1 MHADGQSIDGF
12 GDMTIISLVVAAS
25 RNGVIG
31 KDGGLPWH
39 ISSDLKLFKQ
49 ITLGKPV
56 IMGRKTWDS
65 LPQKPL
71 PGRLNIV
78 ISRKADQSVQG
89 AEMVHSVDDALAAA
103 KVDQPSEIAVI
114 GGGEIYRL
122 FWPLADQIYLTEV
135 DLEVEGDTVFP
146 KINLEEWNLLEA
158 DPHERGPNDSAGFV
172 LKRFRRRK

>member
-1 MHADGQSIDGF
+1 
-12 GDMTIISLVVAAS
+12 MTIISLVVAAS

-65 LPQKPL
+65 LPRKPL
-71 PGRLNIV
+71 PGRRNIV
-78 ISRKADQSVQG
+78 ISRQLDLPFSG
-89 AEMVHSVDDALAAA
+89 AEAVRNIDEALALA
-103 KVDQPSEIAVI
+103 KVDHPDEIAVI

-135 DLEVEGDTVFP
+135 DVEVEGDTLFP
-146 KINLEEWNLLEA
+146 KINAAEWELLSSEA
-158 DPHERGPNDSAGFV
+158 HERGPNDSAGFV
-172 LKRFRRRK
+172 LKRLRRVK

>member
-1 MHADGQSIDGF
+1 
-12 GDMTIISLVVAAS
+12 MTIISLVVASS

-49 ITLGKPV
+49 ITMGKPV

-65 LPQKPL
+65 LPRKPL
-71 PGRLNIV
+71 PGRRNIV
-78 ISRKADQSVQG
+78 ISRKADLTVDG
-89 AEMVHSVDDALAAA
+89 AEFVSGVDKALASAC
-103 KVDQPSEIAVI
+103 VDHPPEVAVI

-122 FWPLADQIYLTEV
+122 FWPLANQIYLTEV
-135 DLEVEGDTVFP
+135 DLDVEGDTFFP
-146 KINLEEWNLLEA
+146 KINSDEWDLLGSEA
-158 DPHERGPNDSAGFV
+158 HERGPNDSADFI

>member
-1 MHADGQSIDGF
+1 M
-12 GDMTIISLVVAAS
+12 IISLVVAAS

-31 KDGGLPWH
+31 RDGGLPWH

-65 LPQKPL
+65 LPRKPL
-71 PGRLNIV
+71 PGRRNIV
-78 ISRKADQSVQG
+78 ISRKADFLTEG
-89 AEMVHSVDDALAAA
+89 AEMATSADEALALA
-103 KVDQPSEIAVI
+103 KIDNPAEVAVI

-135 DLEVEGDTVFP
+135 DLEVEGDTLFP
-146 KINLEEWNLLEA
+146 MINPVEWELLETTKY
-158 DPHERGPNDSAGFV
+158 ERGPKDNAGFS
-172 LKRFRRRK
+172 LKRFKRK

>member
-1 MHADGQSIDGF
+1 
-12 GDMTIISLVVAAS
+12 MTIISLVVAAS

-31 KDGGLPWH
+31 QGGGLPWH

-65 LPQKPL
+65 LPRKPL
-71 PGRLNIV
+71 PGRRNIV
-78 ISRKADQSVQG
+78 ISRKADFPVQG
-89 AEMVHSVDDALAAA
+89 AETAHNVDEALALA
-103 KVDQPSEIAVI
+103 KTDHPAEIAVI

-135 DLEVEGDTVFP
+135 DLEVEGDTLFP
-146 KINLEEWNLLEA
+146 KLNPAEWELLEA
-158 DPHERGPNDSAGFV
+158 QAHAAGPNDSAGFV
-172 LKRFRRRK
+172 VKKLKRKR

>member
-1 MHADGQSIDGF
+1 
-12 GDMTIISLVVAAS
+12 MTIISLVVAAS

-49 ITLGKPV
+49 ITMGKPV

-65 LPQKPL
+65 LPRKAL
-71 PGRLNIV
+71 PGRRNVV
-78 ISRKADQSVQG
+78 ISRKLDIPLHG
-89 AEMVHSVDDALAAA
+89 AEAARNMDEALALA
-103 KVDQPSEIAVI
+103 KVDHPDEIAVI

-135 DLEVEGDTVFP
+135 DVEVEGDTLFP
-146 KINLEEWNLLEA
+146 KINPAEWELLSSEA
-158 DPHERGPNDSAGFV
+158 HERGPNDSAGFV
-172 LKRFRRRK
+172 LKRLKRVK

>member
-1 MHADGQSIDGF
+1 
-12 GDMTIISLVVAAS
+12 MTIISLVVAAS

-39 ISSDLKLFKQ
+39 ILSDLKLFKQ
-49 ITLGKPV
+49 ITMGKPV

-65 LPQKPL
+65 LPRKPL
-71 PGRLNIV
+71 PGRRNIV
-78 ISRKADQSVQG
+78 ISRQTAQPVEG
-89 AEMVHSVDDALAAA
+89 AAFVRGVDEALASAQ
-103 KVDQPSEIAVI
+103 VDHPPEIAVI

-135 DLEVEGDTVFP
+135 DLDVEGDTFFP
-146 KINLEEWNLLEA
+146 KINSDEWDLLESEA
-158 DPHERGPNDSAGFV
+158 HQRGPNDSASFI

>member
-1 MHADGQSIDGF
+1 M
-12 GDMTIISLVVAAS
+12 IISLVVAAS

-31 KDGGLPWH
+31 RDGGLPWH

-65 LPQKPL
+65 LPRKPL
-71 PGRLNIV
+71 PGRRNII
-78 ISRKADQSVQG
+78 ISRNVDFPVES
-89 AEMVHSVDDALAAA
+89 AETARSVDEALTLA
-103 KVDQPSEIAVI
+103 KVDNAPEVAVI

-135 DLEVEGDTVFP
+135 DLAVEGDTLFP
-146 KINLEEWNLLEA
+146 TLNPAEWELVESV
-158 DPHERGPNDSAGFV
+158 PYERGPNDSASFN
-172 LKRFRRRK
+172 LKRFTRIR

>member
-1 MHADGQSIDGF
+1 
-12 GDMTIISLVVAAS
+12 MTIISLVVAAS

-49 ITLGKPV
+49 ITMGKPV

-65 LPQKPL
+65 LPRKPL
-71 PGRLNIV
+71 PGRRNIV
-78 ISRKADQSVQG
+78 ISRKFDIPLQG
-89 AEMVHSVDDALAAA
+89 AEVARNREEALALAT
-103 KVDQPSEIAVI
+103 VDRPAEIAVI

-135 DLEVEGDTVFP
+135 DLEVEGDTLFP
-146 KINLEEWNLLEA
+146 KLDPVEWELLEA
-158 DPHERGPNDSAGFV
+158 EPQERGGNDSAGFIF
-172 LKRFRRRK
+172 KRFKRVK